1 MQTMV
6 GVNGVLMHSGRVM
19 NEVVSFFVFSMLDIL
34 DMLLCLVYKMVDLVV
49 EAEWRPCYCAS
60 AKEAITS
67 SGNILVYERG
77 ESKVVCLTASKLQLE
92 DISDTLYTRP
102 SIASSVEIR
111 RRIRGEGA
119 SIAAAHAHAQRS
131 RSNSFTINSTIVEML
146 KEKMGGQHCH
156 PIPRW
161 SDCDCTTCNAWS
173 SSSSTM
179 DSLFVRTHGP
189 QGTRCR
195 ALLTTLYSA
204 HKCSVLLG
212 PYLIFTLV
220 IYVTVSL

>member
-1 MQTMV
+1 
-6 GVNGVLMHSGRVM
+6 MHLGRVM
-19 NEVVSFFVFSMLDIL
+19 NEVVSFFVFSMLDVL

-67 SGNILVYERG
+67 SGKILVYERG

-102 SIASSVEIR
+102 SIASSAMELR
-111 RRIRGEGA
+111 RRVREEGA
-119 SIAAAHAHAQRS
+119 SIAATHAHRS
-131 RSNSFTINSTIVEML
+131 RSNTFTINSTIVEML
-146 KEKMGGQHCH
+146 QEKMGGQHCH

-173 SSSSTM
+173 SSSSTR

-189 QGTRCR
+189 QGISCH
-195 ALLTTLYSA
+195 ALLSQHCIASTSFLFCLDHT
-204 HKCSVLLG
+204 
-212 PYLIFTLV
+212 
-220 IYVTVSL
+220 